1 MHIGHLLFSFHG
13 RISRKMWWWT
23 QIALWVFGV
32 ITIQLYQRLGF
43 HDAVFGGVITL
54 AFIVIRLMANVKRVH
69 DRGKSGWWLLVYEIP
84 VIGWIWGFIEL
95 GFLKGTEGE
104 NEHGETPLS

>member
-1 MHIGHLLFSFHG
+1 MNLGYLLFSFHG

-54 AFIVIRLMANVKRVH
+54 ALIVIRAH
-69 DRGKSGWWLLVYEIP
+69 GKCKTCS
-84 VIGWIWGFIEL
+84 
-95 GFLKGTEGE
+95 
-104 NEHGETPLS
+104 